1 MIKSWWNNP
10 LQFREVKMDLRI
22 DWISFTLKT
31 DAHIITASDLY
42 HAAKGLLKGV
52 SNDHKTYIFNGTS
65 FEPCGGRAPYALA
78 LARDDAG
85 VRVYGGGPLKSV
97 LFEIS
102 GRGCE
107 GLYPLH
113 AAQSFLAG
121 VLTGIS
127 RVDFAIDVRS
137 DTRPSDF
144 ANERSHQ
151 AFRSI
156 SYIRS
161 DTGETVY
168 VGSPKSDRF
177 ARVYRY
183 NAPHPRHE
191 LLRIEHVFRRGLAR
205 TTAEI
210 FVREPNLSRFVA
222 AMGNSWG
229 WIHKD
234 WRPDVHTV
242 EKISIPAATRENMDT
257 VNWLYKQVAP
267 AMRRLMREGAID
279 ISDWLEFI
287 YRDDASV

>member
-1 MIKSWWNNP
+1 
-10 LQFREVKMDLRI
+10 MDARV

-31 DAHIITASDLY
+31 DAHIINSSDLY
-42 HAAKGLLKGV
+42 HAAKGLLKGI
-52 SNDHKTYIFNGTS
+52 SDDHKTYIFNGTGFDPS
-65 FEPCGGRAPYALA
+65 KGRAPYTVA
-78 LARDDAG
+78 LARNDSG
-85 VRVYGGGPLKSV
+85 CRIYGGGALKSV

-107 GLYPLH
+107 GLHPLPH
-113 AAQSFLAG
+113 AQRFIAG
-121 VLTGIS
+121 VLSGIT
-127 RVDFAIDVRS
+127 RVDFALDIRTR
-137 DTRPSDF
+137 TRPSDF
-144 ANERSHQ
+144 ANNRHHQ
-151 AFRSI
+151 AFRSVSFI
-156 SYIRS
+156 KS

-210 FVREPNLSRFVA
+210 FIREPSTERFVS
-222 AMGNSWG
+222 AMGNTWG
-229 WIHKD
+229 WQHED
-234 WRPDVHTV
+234 WRPNVHTD

-279 ISDWLEFI
+279 ITDWLEFV
-287 YRDDASV
+287 YEDNANV